1 MDQKL
6 FEQLL
11 TEVSEWH
18 KPLDLSESTASPRSG
33 RPRQREIEDPNFTL
47 PPEIIKLK
55 IKAVDC
61 GDCGRHCEQ
70 GRRIDIRLYQNKMGT
85 HYRQRC
91 MACGMVLDPY
101 TGEFTLDTV
110 KGSQKWHS
118 YLREVQFRYRTKE
131 SQTDK

>member
-11 TEVSEWH
+11 NEVAEWH
-18 KPLDLSESTASPRSG
+18 KPLDLSESTQSPRSG
-33 RPRQREIEDPNFTL
+33 RPRQKEIEDPNFTL
-47 PPEIIKLK
+47 PPEILKLK
-55 IKAVDC
+55 IKAEDC

-70 GRRIDIRLYQNKMGT
+70 GRQIDIRVYQNKMGT

-101 TGEFTLDTV
+101 TGEFNLDPV
-110 KGSQKWHS
+110 RGSQKWQS
-118 YLREVQFRYRTKE
+118 WIREVKTRHGPRKTH
-131 SQTDK
+131 TDK